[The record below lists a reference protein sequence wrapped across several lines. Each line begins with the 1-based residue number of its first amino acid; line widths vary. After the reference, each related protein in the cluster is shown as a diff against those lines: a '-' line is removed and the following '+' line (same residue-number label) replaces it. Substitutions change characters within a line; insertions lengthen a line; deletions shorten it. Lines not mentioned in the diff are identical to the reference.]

1 MSHDRPQDPNAQAR
15 THVNL
20 KDAADVQY
28 WTERFGVSEEALRD
42 AVDRVGSTA
51 EAVARQLEKNWLP

>member
-28 WTERFGVSEEALRD
+28 WTERFGLSEQARRG
-42 AVDRVGSTA
+42 AVDRDGSTA
-51 EAVARQLEKNWLP
+51 EAVTRHLEKNWLP